1 MERKPVAGSIRN
13 KERSKKKFLDAV
25 GKILRTKGY
34 TALKVSSIAAA
45 AGVDKK
51 MIYSY
56 FGGLDGL
63 IDEYFRSQDYW
74 SELDIEEVEKISFQ
88 SEDGGKSF
96 MEKMLQTKFDYVYNN
111 KEAQKLLLW
120 CLSESRKPLKKLNHI
135 QEENREYIF
144 KMLMNPYVKDKT
156 EDVRSILAILVS
168 GLYYL
173 NMYAAM
179 NGSIFCGID
188 LSTIK
193 GRDKIKTAISFLL
206 HCTYEHLQGS
216 DKKTKPLEI

>member
-1 MERKPVAGSIRN
+1 MERKSVAGSIRN

-34 TALKVSSIAAA
+34 TALKVNSIAAT

-56 FGGLDGL
+56 FGGIDGL
-63 IDEYFRSQDYW
+63 IDEYIRTQDYW
-74 SELDIEEVEKISFQ
+74 SKVTIEEIEKIKPKLD
-88 SEDGGKSF
+88 DGGRSF
-96 MEKMLQTKFDYVYNN
+96 MEGMLLSQFDYVYSS

-120 CLSESRKPLKKLNHI
+120 RLSEPRKSLKKLTET
-135 QEENREYIF
+135 QEENGEYIF
-144 KMLMNPYVKDKT
+144 KLLMDSHFKENA
-156 EDVRSILAILVS
+156 EQVRSIMAIMVS

-173 NMYAAM
+173 NMYAAV

-188 LSTIK
+188 VDSPK
-193 GRDKIKTAISFLL
+193 GRDKIKKAISFML
-206 HCTYEHLQGS
+206 HHTYENL
-216 DKKTKPLEI
+216 

>member
-1 MERKPVAGSIRN
+1 MERKSVAGSIRN

-34 TALKVSSIAAA
+34 TALKVNSIAAT

-56 FGGLDGL
+56 FGGIDGL
-63 IDEYFRSQDYW
+63 IDEYIRSQDYW
-74 SELDIEEVEKISFQ
+74 SKVTIEEIEKIKPKLD
-88 SEDGGKSF
+88 DGGKSF
-96 MEKMLQTKFDYVYNN
+96 MEEMLLSQFDYVYSS

-120 CLSESRKPLKKLNHI
+120 RLSEPRKSLKKLTET
-135 QEENREYIF
+135 QEENGEYIF
-144 KMLMNPYVKDKT
+144 KLLMDSHFKDNA
-156 EDVRSILAILVS
+156 EDVRSIMAIMVS

-173 NMYAAM
+173 NMYAAI

-188 LSTIK
+188 VNTPI
-193 GRDKIKTAISFLL
+193 GRDKIKKAISFML
-206 HCTYEHLQGS
+206 HHTYENL
-216 DKKTKPLEI
+216 

>member
-1 MERKPVAGSIRN
+1 MERKSAAGSIRN

-56 FGGLDGL
+56 FDGLDGL
-63 IDEYFRSQDYW
+63 IDEYIKTQDYW
-74 SELDIEEVEKISFQ
+74 SKVTIEEVEKIKPKLD
-88 SEDGGKSF
+88 DGGKSF
-96 MEKMLQTKFDYVYNN
+96 MEEMLLSQFDYVYTH

-120 CLSESRKPLKKLNHI
+120 RLSEPRKALRKLTDT
-135 QEENREYIF
+135 QEENGEYIF
-144 KMLMNPYVKDKT
+144 KLLMDSHFKDNT
-156 EDVRSILAILVS
+156 EDVRSIMAILVS

-188 LSTIK
+188 VNSIR
-193 GRDKIKTAISFLL
+193 GRDKIKKAISFLL
-206 HCTYEHLQGS
+206 KHTYENL
-216 DKKTKPLEI
+216 

>member
-1 MERKPVAGSIRN
+1 MERKSAAGSIRN

-34 TALKVSSIAAA
+34 TALKVNSIAAT

-56 FGGLDGL
+56 FGGIDGL
-63 IDEYFRSQDYW
+63 IDEYIRSQDYW
-74 SELDIEEVEKISFQ
+74 SKVTIEEIEKIKPKLD
-88 SEDGGKSF
+88 DGGKSF
-96 MEKMLQTKFDYVYNN
+96 MEEMLLSQFDYVYSS

-120 CLSESRKPLKKLNHI
+120 RLSEARKSLKKLTET

-144 KMLMNPYVKDKT
+144 KLLMDSHFKDNAEK
-156 EDVRSILAILVS
+156 VRSIMAIMVS

-188 LSTIK
+188 VDCPK
-193 GRDKIKTAISFLL
+193 GRDKIRKAISFML
-206 HCTYEHLQGS
+206 HRTYKSL
-216 DKKTKPLEI
+216 